1 MIAGSLIIFQL
12 YLMSFKQSK
21 INFIVFFLFLII
33 CFLNNS
39 LTLYL
44 SLILNSLFFLIF
56 FQKKINIKFNIYLI
70 IFIIICS
77 FGIINKKAQI
87 DKIQS
92 IFDPVA
98 RYIQNK
104 SYTFSSKYNILIK
117 EALIDKANK
126 LEQDEISKN
135 LSSDVWIKSAKIT
148 FYSFK
153 NYPLGVGINNF
164 IFSHNNYID
173 NISVNFD
180 ITRDLNKEDAS
191 FVLAKI
197 ISEFGLFSFLI
208 FFIIFKFIFSK
219 KIGFQFKLFL
229 LPNIFTQLFIR
240 GAGYFN
246 GGFIIFILI
255 ILFLLI
261 NKKEEND

>member
-1 MIAGSLIIFQL
+1 M
-12 YLMSFKQSK
+12 
-21 INFIVFFLFLII
+21 
-33 CFLNNS
+33 
-39 LTLYL
+39 
-44 SLILNSLFFLIF
+44 
-56 FQKKINIKFNIYLI
+56 
-70 IFIIICS
+70 
-77 FGIINKKAQI
+77 
-87 DKIQS
+87 
-92 IFDPVA
+92 
-98 RYIQNK
+98 
-104 SYTFSSKYNILIK
+104 
-117 EALIDKANK
+117 
-126 LEQDEISKN
+126 EQDEISKN